1 MSKTLVMDVKVNES
15 VSIDSGKIVITL
27 EQKSG
32 QLARLKFVHEGAD
45 IKRVE
50 PARSG
55 AERARLGLKLA

>member
-1 MSKTLVMDVKVNES
+1 MKRTLVMDVKVGES
-15 VSIDSGKIVITL
+15 VSIDSGIVITL
-27 EQKSG
+27 DAKSG
-32 QLARLKFVHEGAD
+32 QLARLRFVHEGAD